1 MSVSLSMHVDVQF
14 DIVDILFGTDK
25 WGNLDQ
31 FCILRLKRFPSN
43 QRHKHIEVSN
53 VDRMVDALFSRR

>member
-53 VDRMVDALFSRR
+53 VDRMVDVLFSRR